1 MHVLMISLDPSMLG
15 DQHGNTVQRHLD
27 YARRIGTLS
36 ILTYNPAAD
45 PKTPLHVTDFFT
57 VHPTNTRPLLFPWVA
72 YRAAARIHRQHPVDV
87 VSTQDPFST
96 GLVGLWLKWRYGL
109 PLDVQNHSHFFENP
123 DWIAE
128 RPLRNRLLYA
138 IAQRVITRADTNR
151 VLTEREKALYVRRGV
166 PAERIAVL
174 PTPTRVDYFAD
185 RVPPA
190 RITDLRA
197 SLGIMPDAPVMLWVG
212 FPAEVKNVDLLLAAY
227 ALVRAQRP
235 EVRLVMAGD
244 FAGRPDFVRRA
255 AAESVIFAGR
265 VAHDDLPAY
274 YQMAALYAHSSR
286 YEGFGK
292 VLVEALAAGTPVVAT
307 RSDGPNAI
315 IRDGETGYL
324 TEHTPEALSAAMIA
338 LLDDLDHARTM
349 AASGQR
355 DVLAQ
360 FDYERQLDRVVES
373 FRVTQRVAGKT
384 PG

>member
-27 YARRIGTLS
+27 YARRIGELS
-36 ILTYNPAAD
+36 VLTYNPAAD
-45 PKTPLHVTDFFT
+45 PKPALRVTDFFT
-57 VHPTNTRPLLFPWVA
+57 VYPTNTRPLLFPWVA
-72 YRAAARIHRQHPVDV
+72 YRAAARIHRQRPVDV

-128 RPLRNRLLYA
+128 RPLRNRVLYA

-151 VLTEREKALYVRRGV
+151 VLTGREKAIYVRRGV

-174 PTPTRVDYFAD
+174 PTPTRVEYFAD

-190 RITDLRA
+190 RLTGLRT
-197 SLGIMPDAPVMLWVG
+197 SLGIAPDAPVVLWVG
-212 FPAEVKNVDLLLAAY
+212 FPAAVKNVDLLLAAY
-227 ALVRAQRP
+227 ARVRAQRP

-255 AAESVIFAGR
+255 AAESVVFAGR
-265 VAHDDLPAY
+265 VDHDDLPAY
-274 YQMAALYAHSSR
+274 YQMAALYAHSSH

-307 RSDGPNAI
+307 RSDGPDAI
-315 IRDGETGYL
+315 IRAGKTGML
-324 TEHTPEALSAAMIA
+324 TDHTPEALSAAMIT
-338 LLDDLDHARTM
+338 LLDDPDRARAM
-349 AASGQR
+349 GAAGQR
-355 DVLAQ
+355 DVLAA

-373 FRVTQRVAGKT
+373 FRVTQRVAGKS
-384 PG
+384 PD